1 MPWAVRRFQQNLV
14 KVSHHQRIQPF
25 LSIIDPLP
33 ANAQAFCYQMKVV
46 QAFSWAI
53 FIACLFALYI
63 LFQLV
68 AQAQRFGRY
77 YIWTEPIRGSKSEF
91 KALKM

>member
-1 MPWAVRRFQQNLV
+1 M
-14 KVSHHQRIQPF
+14 
-25 LSIIDPLP
+25 IDPLP
-33 ANAQAFCYQMKVV
+33 ASAQAFCYEIKVI

-53 FIACLFALYI
+53 FIGCILALYI

-77 YIWTEPIRGSKSEF
+77 YIWSEPIRGLKSEI
-91 KALKM
+91 KLLR